1 MILQNLTI
9 SEFQQ
14 IFDDILHKK
23 ISDSQIIDFLVNLN
37 LADLPLNAFIGAVS
51 SLQQQAKI
59 FNNNY
64 GAIDICGTGG
74 DKLNT
79 LNIST
84 AAAFVVAGAGIK
96 VAKHGNKA
104 ISSKSG
110 SANIFWQLNIKIA
123 NDENGINQQLQDA
136 NLCFLYAP
144 DFHPILANI
153 ANIRQQINY
162 PTIFNYLGPLLNP
175 LRVKYQLIGTSNQ
188 STINKIL
195 QVIKHQQWHQK
206 AMVVCAK
213 NGMDEISTSEP
224 THIQYYCNQQIL
236 LPEIIQPNYFAK
248 STIQQIQ
255 GKDAVYNAR
264 QLMLLLEG
272 KDFNP
277 FYRDIVLINSAYAI
291 DLLKNCGIEYAIYL
305 AAESLTSGRALRCL
319 KKLQQ
324 HSENY

>member
-1 MILQNLTI
+1 MMLQNLTI
-9 SEFQQ
+9 SEFRQ

-23 ISDSQIIDFLVNLN
+23 ISDHQIIDFLINLN
-37 LADLPLNAFIGAVS
+37 FADLPLNAFIGAVS

-59 FNNNY
+59 FNNNHN
-64 GAIDICGTGG
+64 AIDICGTGG

-84 AAAFVVAGAGIK
+84 AVAFVVAGTGIK

-123 NDENGINQQLQDA
+123 NNENSINQQLQDA

-153 ANIRQQINY
+153 ANIRQQINS

-175 LRVKYQLIGTSNQ
+175 LQVKYQLIGTSNQ

-213 NGMDEISTSEP
+213 NSMDEISTSEP
-224 THIQYYCNQQIL
+224 TYIQYYCNQQIL
-236 LPEIIQPNYFAK
+236 PPEIIQPNYFPK

-255 GKDAVYNAR
+255 GQDAVYNAK

-305 AAESLTSGRALRCL
+305 ATESLASGRALKCL